1 MHVVSSLMGIVCIPL
16 VLLGMRAQRSEVPRD
31 EAFDVFLLEM
41 RDVFCFW
48 GNLMT
53 CDLTDALQVQLV
65 KAQWWDLPL
74 LTEAELVHFGFP
86 EFMTNPCQ
94 K

>member
-1 MHVVSSLMGIVCIPL
+1 M
-16 VLLGMRAQRSEVPRD
+16 
-31 EAFDVFLLEM
+31 FL
-41 RDVFCFW
+41 

-53 CDLTDALQVQLV
+53 CDLTDTLQVQLV

-74 LTEAELVHFGFP
+74 LTEAELVHFGFA

-94 K
+94 KYPKMNMNPSTKSNDHQ

>member
-1 MHVVSSLMGIVCIPL
+1 MFFCWQYVIS
-16 VLLGMRAQRSEVPRD
+16 
-31 EAFDVFLLEM
+31 DVFL
-41 RDVFCFW
+41 

-53 CDLTDALQVQLV
+53 CDLTDTLQVQLV